1 MTHLSPTL
9 DAPVIPN
16 SSLPGQRKLLL
27 LFLRCCYCF
36 PIHKEKV
43 SWWPLMA
50 PAWVPQTAH
59 SCTTEDFLAIVTP
72 AAITGYGQS
81 REAGGGLYGCFEKM
95 CEIGVWVLRVLAQS
109 GVYCAGGWAP
119 YWHPWSLPL
128 TQKLCSAP
136 CVFFLSTSFSLRHL
150 PLLLSLTPLPPVSV
164 RLRPSAPLSLRE
176 SGQSSR
182 SPVGVCWI
190 HTNSCE
196 WRQVT
201 LAVFHVSVN
210 WYCMCVI

>member
-1 MTHLSPTL
+1 MPLSFLT
-9 DAPVIPN
+9 APCQDRGSFYCCSWDVAIVF
-16 SSLPGQRKLLL
+16 QYTKT
-27 LFLRCCYCF
+27 RC
-36 PIHKEKV
+36 PDDP
-43 SWWPLMA
+43 WWPLRESPRRPTVA
-50 PAWVPQTAH
+50 PLRIFSLLSPR
-59 SCTTEDFLAIVTP
+59 L
-72 AAITGYGQS
+72 QS
-81 REAGGGLYGCFEKM
+81 QGTVRVGRRGGGGWGLYGCFEKM

-128 TQKLCSAP
+128 TQKLCSTP
-136 CVFFLSTSFSLRHL
+136 CVFFLSTPFSLRHL

-164 RLRPSAPLSLRE
+164 RLPPSAPSSLWE

-182 SPVGVCWI
+182 SPVGVYWI

-201 LAVFHVSVN
+201 LAVFHIVVN